1 VHAQRGGTRRRQAPK
16 ACRRCPPLPSA
27 AAARPGQTCRSGHVV
42 EVVVPKRQPRG
53 RPARE
58 GLTASRETPG
68 KTPEWLI

>member
-1 VHAQRGGTRRRQAPK
+1 MTARAYSV
-16 ACRRCPPLPSA
+16 PPLPSA
-27 AAARPGQTCRSGHVV
+27 AAAGPGHGQTCRSGHVV
-42 EVVVPKRQPRG
+42 EVAVPKRQPRG